1 MTDPTTVTDP
11 TAAPGTTGAAT
22 ATTAATPTGAPGTT
36 PGRRDRTRTRPGTR
50 VRGWT
55 LTLLLAAAFGLC
67 VGPFYWLA
75 IAATQEDR
83 NVFSWPPRLLPGGH
97 LLENLQGLQDS
108 IGLTRVLLNSVLVA
122 GLQTAGAV
130 VVSVLAGYAFAK
142 FEFRGR
148 NLFFVL
154 LLSTLVIPDTVMLI
168 PIFEMMMEMGLI
180 DSYQSV
186 VLPGIVTPFGIFLMR
201 QALRSM
207 PDELLDAARV
217 DGAGELRVLWRIVVP
232 VNRPVIAALALFV
245 FLGGWN
251 QFVWPLI
258 ALRSPDMYTL
268 PVATATLQGLS
279 TTNYAQVLLASA
291 IAAVPVMALFLLLQ
305 RQFISGL
312 LAGATKE

>member
-1 MTDPTTVTDP
+1 MTAERPSVTKP
-11 TAAPGTTGAAT
+11 PRARK
-22 ATTAATPTGAPGTT
+22 
-36 PGRRDRTRTRPGTR
+36 RRSPL
-50 VRGWT
+50 
-55 LTLLLAAAFGLC
+55 LTLVLAGAFGLC

-75 IAATQEDR
+75 VAATQEDKD
-83 NVFSWPPRLLPGGH
+83 VFSWPPKLLPGGH
-97 LLENLQGLQDS
+97 LLENLRGLEES
-108 IGLTRVLLNSVLVA
+108 IGLSRVLFNSVLVA
-122 GLQTAGAV
+122 GLQTLGAV

-148 NLFFVL
+148 NLLFVL
-154 LLSTLVIPDTVMLI
+154 LLSTLVIPDSVMLI
-168 PIFEMMMEMGLI
+168 PIFQLMMDIGLI

-186 VLPGIVTPFGIFLMR
+186 VLPGLVTPFGIFLMR
-201 QALRSM
+201 QALRAM

-217 DGAGELRVLWRIVVP
+217 DGAGELRVLWKIVVP

-245 FLGGWN
+245 FLGAWN

-279 TTNYAQVLLASA
+279 TTNFAQVLLAGA
-291 IAAVPVMALFLLLQ
+291 IAAIPVMALFLVLQ

>member
-1 MTDPTTVTDP
+1 MKS
-11 TAAPGTTGAAT
+11 
-22 ATTAATPTGAPGTT
+22 
-36 PGRRDRTRTRPGTR
+36 RRGPL
-50 VRGWT
+50 
-55 LTLLLAAAFGLC
+55 LTLLLAGAFALC

-75 IAATQEDR
+75 MAATQADKD
-83 NVFSWPPRLLPGGH
+83 VFSWPPKLLPGGH
-97 LLENLQGLQDS
+97 FLENLRGLEES
-108 IGLTRVLLNSVLVA
+108 IGLGRVLLNTLVVSSV
-122 GLQTAGAV
+122 QTFGAV

-168 PIFEMMMEMGLI
+168 PIFQMMMDLGLI
-180 DSYQSV
+180 DSYQSII
-186 VLPGIVTPFGIFLMR
+186 LPGLVTPFGIFLMR

-217 DGAGELRVLWRIVVP
+217 DGAGELRVLWRIVIP
-232 VNRPVIAALALFV
+232 VNRPIIAALALFV
-245 FLGGWN
+245 FLGSWN

-258 ALRSPDMYTL
+258 ALRSPEMYTL

-279 TTNYAQVLLASA
+279 TTNYAQVLLAA
-291 IAAVPVMALFLLLQ
+291 GIAAIPVMALFLVLQ

>member
-1 MTDPTTVTDP
+1 MK
-11 TAAPGTTGAAT
+11 
-22 ATTAATPTGAPGTT
+22 
-36 PGRRDRTRTRPGTR
+36 RRS
-50 VRGWT
+50 VL
-55 LTLLLAAAFGLC
+55 LTLLLAGAFGLC

-75 IAATQEDR
+75 MAATQKNSD
-83 NVFSWPPRLLPGGH
+83 VFSWPPKLLPGGH
-97 LLENLQGLQDS
+97 LMENLQGLQDS
-108 IGLTRVLLNSVLVA
+108 IGLTRVLFNTVLVA
-122 GLQTAGAV
+122 GVQTAGAV

-154 LLSTLVIPDTVMLI
+154 LLSTLVLPDTVMLI
-168 PIFEMMMEMGLI
+168 PIFEMMMKLGLI

-186 VLPGIVTPFGIFLMR
+186 ILPGLVTPFGIFLMR

-217 DGAGELRVLWRIVVP
+217 DGAGELRVLWRIVIP

-268 PVATATLQGLS
+268 PVATATLQGLA
-279 TTNYAQVLLASA
+279 TTNYAQVLLAAA
-291 IAAVPVMALFLLLQ
+291 IAAIPVMALFLVLQ

>member
-1 MTDPTTVTDP
+1 MKPLRT
-11 TAAPGTTGAAT
+11 
-22 ATTAATPTGAPGTT
+22 TT
-36 PGRRDRTRTRPGTR
+36 PVTESSGTETYAIKSVRKRRSPL
-50 VRGWT
+50 
-55 LTLLLAAAFGLC
+55 LTLMLAGAFGLC

-75 IAATQEDR
+75 IAATQDDKDI
-83 NVFSWPPRLLPGGH
+83 FSWPPKLLPGGH
-97 LLENLQGLQDS
+97 LMENLRGLEES
-108 IGLTRVLLNSVLVA
+108 IGLTRVLFNSVLVA
-122 GLQTAGAV
+122 GLQTLGAV

-148 NLFFVL
+148 NLLFVL

-168 PIFEMMMEMGLI
+168 PIFQMMMDIGLI

-186 VLPGIVTPFGIFLMR
+186 VLPGLVTPFGIFLMR
-201 QALRSM
+201 QALRAM

-245 FLGGWN
+245 FLGAWN

-258 ALRSPDMYTL
+258 ALRSPEMYTL
-268 PVATATLQGLS
+268 PVAMATLNGLS
-279 TTNYAQVLLASA
+279 TTNFAHVLLASA
-291 IAAVPVMALFLLLQ
+291 IAAIPVMVLFLFLQ

>member
-1 MTDPTTVTDP
+1 MSTTTVEKTAP
-11 TAAPGTTGAAT
+11 TARR
-22 ATTAATPTGAPGTT
+22 
-36 PGRRDRTRTRPGTR
+36 GRPAGPRKP
-50 VRGWT
+50 RGVI

-75 IAATQEDR
+75 MAATQANED
-83 NVFSWPPRLLPGGH
+83 VFSWPPKLLPGGH
-97 LLENLQGLQDS
+97 LMDNLRGLQEAV
-108 IGLTRVLLNSVLVA
+108 GLDRVLLNTLIVA
-122 GLQTAGAV
+122 GVQTIGAV
-130 VVSVLAGYAFAK
+130 TVSVLAGYAFAK

-168 PIFEMMMEMGLI
+168 PIFQMMMEIGLI
-180 DSYQSV
+180 DSYQSII
-186 VLPGIVTPFGIFLMR
+186 LPGLVTPFGIFLMR
-201 QALRSM
+201 QALKSM

-217 DGAGELRVLWRIVVP
+217 DGAGELRVLWRIVLP
-232 VNRPVIAALALFV
+232 VNRPIIAALALFV

-258 ALRSPDMYTL
+258 ALRSPEMYTL
-268 PVATATLQGLS
+268 PVATATLQGLA

-291 IAAVPVMALFLLLQ
+291 IAAIPVMALFLVLQ